1 MENLGSNAM
10 EVPLLSEHIRQCVY
24 SVKWYLN
31 DKFSF
36 LFFVFLSTLS
46 SIVFGNNDIIQ
57 CLLVHK

>member
-1 MENLGSNAM
+1 MLWK
-10 EVPLLSEHIRQCVY
+10 VPLLSENSIQCVY
-24 SVKWYLN
+24 SVKRYLN

-46 SIVFGNNDIIQ
+46 SIFLVNNDITQ

>member
-1 MENLGSNAM
+1 MLWK
-10 EVPLLSEHIRQCVY
+10 VPLLSENIRQCVY

-46 SIVFGNNDIIQ
+46 SIVFIKNDIIQ